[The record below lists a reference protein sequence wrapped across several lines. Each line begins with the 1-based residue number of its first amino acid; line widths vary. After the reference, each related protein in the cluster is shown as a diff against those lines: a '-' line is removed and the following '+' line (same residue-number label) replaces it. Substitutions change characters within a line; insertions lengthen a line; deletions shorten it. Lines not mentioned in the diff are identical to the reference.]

1 MPSGAGWSD
10 HGLLADVGMALACAA
25 GTSGAWSHVGLQ
37 KTGQLV
43 DEGRNG
49 WAMRV
54 GRIDSLFVQAC
65 WASSWALDWAAIWT
79 ELGLQKWA

>member
-43 DEGRNG
+43 DEGRKRLG
-49 WAMRV
+49 HT
-54 GRIDSLFVQAC
+54 C
-65 WASSWALDWAAIWT
+65 WADQQPVCASMLGL
-79 ELGLQKWA
+79 ELGFGLDCNMD